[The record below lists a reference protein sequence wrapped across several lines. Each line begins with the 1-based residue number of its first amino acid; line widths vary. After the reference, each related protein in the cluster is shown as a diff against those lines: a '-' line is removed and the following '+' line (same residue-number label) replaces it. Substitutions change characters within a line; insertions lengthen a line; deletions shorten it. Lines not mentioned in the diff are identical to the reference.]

1 MTEPAFIEVL
11 KVRDGIFISP
21 QSHFERIYRTTLH
34 FFSQPLTVKLSD
46 DMVPTNLR
54 TGVVK
59 CRIVYGK
66 QIISMDFEPYVMRKI
81 RSLAILESDTID
93 YSFKY
98 LNRDGVNELL
108 SKKGDCDDILIV
120 KNSLVT
126 DTSYSNVVFKDLD
139 GSLYTPNS
147 TLLAGTKR
155 RKLLNERI
163 IQEKTIHVNDIKSY
177 VGVYLINAMIDIE
190 DEIFVNTDS
199 IK

>member
-1 MTEPAFIEVL
+1 M
-11 KVRDGIFISP
+11 
-21 QSHFERIYRTTLH
+21 
-34 FFSQPLTVKLSD
+34 
-46 DMVPTNLR
+46 
-54 TGVVK
+54 
-59 CRIVYGK
+59 
-66 QIISMDFEPYVMRKI
+66 
-81 RSLAILESDTID
+81 
-93 YSFKY
+93 
-98 LNRDGVNELL
+98 
-108 SKKGDCDDILIV
+108 IV